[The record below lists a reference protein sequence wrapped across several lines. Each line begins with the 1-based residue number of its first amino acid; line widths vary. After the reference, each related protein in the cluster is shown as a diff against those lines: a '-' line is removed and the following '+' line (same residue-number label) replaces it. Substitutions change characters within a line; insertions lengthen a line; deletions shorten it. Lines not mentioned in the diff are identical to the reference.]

1 MELCS
6 CWLHP
11 LIDDFHLPL
20 GQRYINILHSCLPSP
35 SVVTAAHQQS
45 EASSVAAATAASS
58 RFLGASQLPREHPGI
73 CGILCVCLPIARR
86 VFAQPSTSR
95 AAQLVRLLLLQLQL
109 VPPFHSST
117 NPFSIRYTC
126 EHKRSVG
133 PLQFMSAPYLVV
145 VPLCPCLCF

>member
-58 RFLGASQLPREHPGI
+58 RFLGASQLPRE
-73 CGILCVCLPIARR
+73 CLPIARR

-126 EHKRSVG
+126 EHNRSVG

>member
-73 CGILCVCLPIARR
+73 CGILWPVYVCLLPGECLHNHPQ
-86 VFAQPSTSR
+86 V
-95 AAQLVRLLLLQLQL
+95 AQLNSFVSSFSSSNSFRHST
-109 VPPFHSST
+109 VPQIHFPLGTHA
-117 NPFSIRYTC
+117 SII
-126 EHKRSVG
+126 V
-133 PLQFMSAPYLVV
+133 LWALFNL
-145 VPLCPCLCF
+145 